1 MTIQIRTDY
10 GLTGPS
16 VQADTFRASKP
27 KGVYRLGFKRLF
39 DICFVMAISV
49 PSLLVIALLA
59 LIIARDGHNPFYM
72 QERVGRNGRV
82 FKMWKLRTMVQNADT
97 ALADHL
103 KVNVAAQIEWD
114 RHQKLAFD
122 PRITPIGR
130 FLRAT
135 SIDELPQFFN
145 VLKGDMSIV
154 GPRPM
159 MTNQQSLYPGIAYY
173 EMRPGITG
181 LWQISERNLT
191 SFSERAVFDNAYFGD
206 MSFRTDLRVV
216 LRTVLVVVRAN
227 GQ

>member
-1 MTIQIRTDY
+1 MTIQIRNNY
-10 GLTGPS
+10 ALTGLS
-16 VQADTFRASKP
+16 MQADMVQASKA
-27 KGVYRLGFKRLF
+27 KGAYRLGFKRLF
-39 DICFVMAISV
+39 DICFALMISV
-49 PSLLVIALLA
+49 PAVLVVALLA
-59 LIIARDGHNPFYM
+59 LIIARDGHNPFYA
-72 QERVGRNGRV
+72 QDRVGRNGRI
-82 FKMWKLRTMVQNADT
+82 FKMWKLRTMVPNAET
-97 ALADHL
+97 ALVDHL
-103 KVNVAAQIEWD
+103 GANVAAQIEWHH
-114 RHQKLAFD
+114 RQKLAFD

-159 MTNQQSLYPGIAYY
+159 MTEQQSLYPGIAYY

-181 LWQISERNLT
+181 LWQTSERNLT

-206 MSFRTDLRVV
+206 MSFWTDLKIVC
-216 LRTVLVVVRAN
+216 RTVLVVVRAN